1 MNIEDS
7 DSFEEKLC
15 NYNQRRGDEE
25 FFCRWLDGFMNQII
39 TSDKPNCP
47 RPQHK
52 TTQIVLSTSVG
63 KDKDV

>member
-1 MNIEDS
+1 MTALKRSCATTTS
-7 DSFEEKLC
+7 DVEMKSSVDGEEGGL
-15 NYNQRRGDEE
+15 
-25 FFCRWLDGFMNQII
+25 MNQII

>member
-1 MNIEDS
+1 MNS
-7 DSFEEKLC
+7 SV
-15 NYNQRRGDEE
+15 
-25 FFCRWLDGFMNQII
+25 DGKKGSFMNQII
-39 TSDKPNCP
+39 KSDKPNCP

>member
-1 MNIEDS
+1 MTDLKRSCATTTS
-7 DSFEEKLC
+7 DVEMKSSVDGEEGGL
-15 NYNQRRGDEE
+15 
-25 FFCRWLDGFMNQII
+25 MNQII

>member
-1 MNIEDS
+1 MTALKRSCATTTS
-7 DSFEEKLC
+7 DVEMKSSSVD
-15 NYNQRRGDEE
+15 DEE
-25 FFCRWLDGFMNQII
+25 GGLMNQII